1 MPSLRGLLITDP
13 LIILSIIFFGGASL
27 VTSLFDG
34 DGRKQAG
41 IARRW
46 ARLMLRIARVRVT
59 VVGLEKIPEKAVC
72 VIASNHLSFMDTPV
86 VLAHIPVQF
95 RFLAKHG
102 LFKIPLLGTHLARAG
117 HIPVYRGNPRQAVR
131 TMSQAAETIQRM
143 GISLL
148 VFPEGG
154 RTRDGALQAFNE
166 GAAYI
171 AIKAKAPLIPVA
183 LIGTREILPMNS
195 MQPVPG
201 PVTVRIGDPIPT
213 AAMTLRDRER
223 LTQMAH
229 SQIETMLALQ

>member
-1 MPSLRGLLITDP
+1 MRFFRGLLITDP
-13 LIILSIIFFGGASL
+13 LIILSIVVFGAASL
-27 VTSLFDG
+27 ATSLVDG
-34 DGRKQAG
+34 DGRRQAA

-46 ARLMLRIARVRVT
+46 ARLMLRIARVRVK
-59 VVGLEKIPEKAVC
+59 VEGLENLPGEAVC
-72 VIASNHLSFMDTPV
+72 VIAANHLSFMDTPV

-102 LFKIPLLGTHLARAG
+102 LFKIPLLGTHLSRAG
-117 HIPVYRGNPRQAVR
+117 HIPVYRGSPRQAVA

-154 RTRDGALQAFNE
+154 RTHDGTLQPFNE

-195 MQPVPG
+195 MQPLPG
-201 PVTVRIGDPIPT
+201 PVTLRIGEPIPT
-213 AAMTLRDRER
+213 TDMTLRDRER
-223 LTQMAH
+223 LTEMAY
-229 SQIETMLALQ
+229 SQIAALLALQ

>member
-1 MPSLRGLLITDP
+1 MGFLRGLLITDP
-13 LIILSIIFFGGASL
+13 LIILSIVVFGAASL
-27 VTSLFDG
+27 ATSLVDG
-34 DGRKQAG
+34 DGRKQAA

-46 ARLMLRIARVRVT
+46 ARLMLRIARVRVA
-59 VVGLEKIPEKAVC
+59 VEGLDRISEDAVC

-117 HIPVYRGNPRQAVR
+117 HIPVFRGNPRQAVK

-154 RTRDGALQAFNE
+154 RTRDGALQPFNE

-183 LIGTREILPMNS
+183 LMGTREILPMNS
-195 MQPVPG
+195 MQPKPG
-201 PVTVRIGDPIPT
+201 AVTLRIGEPIPT
-213 AAMTLRDRER
+213 AEMTLRDRER
-223 LTQMAH
+223 LTEMAH
-229 SQIETMLALQ
+229 SQIAALLALQ